1 MEKALNLFS
10 PFYCRTARRHLPL
23 SPSLLGCPTLCR
35 YLPELHCKQLQVTS
49 WPGIFYSFSLFD
61 VSRCPTSGQ
70 LYKVNVPV
78 VVTQAAAGQ
87 HSASQQKA
95 TERREASSS
104 QSAALSAST
113 TRSQEVE
120 PSALSHPN
128 GNLPS
133 CLESGLAERPAT
145 PDDASHLQRN
155 ECPETQVL
163 PEENNPSSQAEPIDL
178 TGSSPSGDELFD
190 FQIAAE
196 EPTTHGTA
204 QLKSSDI
211 DDILQR
217 VIEEERL
224 KAEMAR
230 NLACAKPSGQSDE
243 LLGVIFKDNSG
254 CSNPSIHAS
263 KD

>member
-1 MEKALNLFS
+1 M
-10 PFYCRTARRHLPL
+10 
-23 SPSLLGCPTLCR
+23 
-35 YLPELHCKQLQVTS
+35 
-49 WPGIFYSFSLFD
+49 
-61 VSRCPTSGQ
+61 
-70 LYKVNVPV
+70 

-95 TERREASSS
+95 TERREAPSSH
-104 QSAALSAST
+104 SAALSAST
-113 TRSQEVE
+113 ARCQEVE

-133 CLESGLAERPAT
+133 GLESSLSEQPAT
-145 PDDASHLQRN
+145 PDDGSHLQGS
-155 ECPETQVL
+155 ECPEPQVS
-163 PEENNPSSQAEPIDL
+163 PEENDPSSLAEPIDL

-196 EPTTHGTA
+196 EPSTHSA
-204 QLKSSDI
+204 VQLKGSDI

-230 NLACAKPSGQSDE
+230 NLVCAKPGSQSDE
-243 LLGVIFKDNSG
+243 LLGVIFKDISG
-254 CSNPSIHAS
+254 CNNPSIHGTR
-263 KD
+263 D